1 MTMCTD
7 TDLPLPRYTVVFMYS
22 VQFVHVDVQ
31 YACVN
36 KKVGAL
42 HSAMGIVVRYD
53 RSIIQLNYT
62 TLCSYFVTL

>member
-1 MTMCTD
+1 M
-7 TDLPLPRYTVVFMYS
+7 FMYS

-36 KKVGAL
+36 KNVGAL

-62 TLCSYFVTL
+62 TLCSYFVAL